1 MKNEYYYAACLQP
14 TLSSSSTPLS
24 LRSGKAFSVLMT
36 SWTSFSPSSCRDT
49 NILKLSTK
57 HISDLNH
64 ILFSLLIYWG
74 NQADDV
80 SHLKC
85 ADREKQ
91 HTDQLVCDF
100 IHHIGVVES
109 PPLVLPPALDVNTR
123 LLLKVGKVE
132 VVSVK
137 VETEVWN
144 SSCSLNVQFM
154 TWKCNR
160 LCKCFLNTA
169 GNNWQQSA
177 PGCY

>member
-49 NILKLSTK
+49 NWSLAQNTLLIW
-57 HISDLNH
+57 I
-64 ILFSLLIYWG
+64 IFSLLCWFIEEVRRMTW
-74 NQADDV
+74 AT
-80 SHLKC
+80 C
-85 ADREKQ
+85 RRREKQ
-91 HTDQLVCDF
+91 HTDQLVCDL

-137 VETEVWN
+137 VETGVWN
-144 SSCSLNVQFM
+144 S
-154 TWKCNR
+154 K
-160 LCKCFLNTA
+160 FLLT
-169 GNNWQQSA
+169 
-177 PGCY
+177 